1 MSFALPESSD
11 EFMSWNWDK
20 IEPLYSELQQRSF
33 DTDSAAA
40 WIMDWSDLARLVME
54 RASRLE
60 VMTTINTV
68 DEAAEVQFNYFHE
81 QIFPKARS
89 ADQILKERLLQ
100 SGVVVEGF
108 EIPHRNMQMQAEIFR
123 GENLPLMTEE
133 TKLGVEYQKIIGAQ
147 SVQWEGREH
156 TLEQLRP
163 LFLTKDRD
171 LRERLWRSKSVR
183 WLEDRQAIN
192 ENWFSVLKLRL
203 QMAGNAD
210 FDDYRSYAWK
220 LNQRFDYTPADC
232 QTFQQAILDV
242 CVPAATRIYE
252 RYARQLGV
260 TKVRP
265 WDLDQDVFLL
275 SLPAL
280 KPFEDVEKL
289 IRVAAGIFHKV
300 DSKLGAY
307 FDSMRDKGLL
317 DLANRKNKAPGG
329 YTTTYTHRRLPFIFM
344 NAVGLADDVDTM
356 HHEAGHAF
364 HVFES
369 ASLPYIQQLDVPL
382 EFAEVASM
390 AMELICM
397 SYFSDYYDAADAARA
412 GREHLEKDILFWPY
426 MALVDA
432 FQHWVYENP
441 VDSTDTTC
449 CDVEWLRLLRLY
461 MPGVDWS
468 GLEEMAMTGWH
479 RKLHIHLMPFY
490 YIEYGLAQMGAVQV
504 WKNSLQDTPAAV
516 QAYRHALALGGTVT
530 LPEMYRAA
538 GARFAFNEETMR
550 VVVNFLE
557 EKIAEYDL
565 Q

>member
-1 MSFALPESSD
+1 MPFNLPKSSD

-33 DTDSAAA
+33 DADSAAA

-68 DEAAEVQFNYFHE
+68 DEAAEAQFNYFHE

-108 EIPHRNMQMQAEIFR
+108 EIPHRNMQMQADIFR
-123 GENLPLMTEE
+123 EENLPLMTEE

-147 SVQWEGREH
+147 SVQWEGHEH

-163 LFLTKDRD
+163 LFLTKNRD
-171 LRERLWRSKSVR
+171 LRERLWHSKSER

-192 ENWFSVLKLRL
+192 ENWHSVIKLRL

-220 LNQRFDYTPADC
+220 LNQRFDYTPSDC

-242 CVPAATRIYE
+242 AVPAATRIYE

-265 WDLDQDVFLL
+265 WDLDEDVFLL

-289 IRVAAGIFHKV
+289 IHVAAGIFHRV

-441 VDSTDTTC
+441 VDSADTTC
-449 CDVEWLRLLRLY
+449 CDVEWLRLLRRY
-461 MPGVDWS
+461 IPGVDWS
-468 GLEEMAMTGWH
+468 GLEDVAMTGWH

-516 QAYRHALALGGTVT
+516 QAYRRALALGGTVT

-538 GARFAFNEETMR
+538 GARFAFDKEMVR
-550 VVVNFLE
+550 AVVNFLE

>member
-1 MSFALPESSD
+1 MPFTLPKSSD

-33 DTDSAAA
+33 DADSAAA

-108 EIPHRNMQMQAEIFR
+108 EIPHRNMQMQADIFR
-123 GENLPLMTEE
+123 EENLPLMTEE

-147 SVQWEGREH
+147 SVQWEGSEH

-192 ENWFSVLKLRL
+192 ENWHSVLKLRL
-203 QMAGNAD
+203 QMAGNAG

-242 CVPAATRIYE
+242 AVPAATRIYE

-329 YTTTYTHRRLPFIFM
+329 YTTAYTHRRLPFIFM

-441 VDSTDTTC
+441 VDSANANR
-449 CDVEWLRLLRLY
+449 CDAEWLRLLRLY

-468 GLEEMAMTGWH
+468 GLEDEAMTGWH

-504 WKNSLQDTPAAV
+504 WKNSLQDTPTVV
-516 QAYRHALALGGTVT
+516 QAYRRALALGGTVT